1 MSFFRKSSGNEAK
14 SATLGSVS
22 RQNVIQDTNKR
33 RSLLQDNS
41 WIKNRPTEEEN
52 KSKDENFGKNILSH
66 YKSQDNL
73 DRPAEDEGTNRIHNR
88 FKSDDALDRIPLKGA
103 SERGNKAA
111 TLERLP
117 ASDKSEYENKRQS
130 WTPGSR
136 TTATTT
142 STEDKRKSWTPL
154 NKSTITTT
162 ETKHINQPTDKSTTA
177 SWIDSAK
184 TSSEKPKV
192 VPRSP
197 TANTDNRN
205 QNIEHIEVSNTK
217 IKSTKGTD
225 ELDNFIDIKP
235 STIKE
240 KPRTDELDKLID
252 IKPSATKAKPRTDE
266 LDKLI
271 DIKPSATKAKP
282 RTDELDNL
290 IDIKPS
296 AIKAKPRT
304 DDLNN
309 LIDIKPSAVKGKTRT
324 DDLNNLI
331 DIKPSAVKGKTSS
344 NTILKE
350 EDLDDFIQVE
360 RDAKNIRSR
369 DQGLDD
375 LIAITGDTNKGTVK
389 PTSTNTSNVTSRS
402 STTSSYVFNEDNQ
415 SAPSRNSTTTY
426 TVTEDTHNVP
436 NRRST
441 TTTRVTESTD
451 AGSRRSAS
459 YNVSDNSDAPNQRS
473 NVGYSQETS
482 YSSPPTNTYVYK
494 TSFEDSR
501 SYQSNS
507 AANSIK
513 TVYST
518 SDRSVIEKDMC
529 TFCRKI
535 LGIDAKMILKDLS
548 ISCHAS
554 CFKCEV
560 CNGDLG
566 GMRAGDSMWIY
577 KQAIHCE
584 PCYFAAREKWII

>member
-88 FKSDDALDRIPLKGA
+88 FKSDDALD
-103 SERGNKAA
+103 
-111 TLERLP
+111 
-117 ASDKSEYENKRQS
+117 SDKSEYENKRQS

-184 TSSEKPKV
+184 T
-192 VPRSP
+192 
-197 TANTDNRN
+197 RN

-360 RDAKNIRSR
+360 RDAKNIRSRDEDANNLIESKKPESKPR

>member
-266 LDKLI
+266 LD
-271 DIKPSATKAKP
+271 
-282 RTDELDNL
+282 NL

-296 AIKAKPRT
+296 AIKAKP
-304 DDLNN
+304 
-309 LIDIKPSAVKGKTRT
+309 RT

-360 RDAKNIRSR
+360 RDAKNIRSRDEDANNLIESKKPESKPR

>member
-252 IKPSATKAKPRTDE
+252 IKPSATKAKPRTD
-266 LDKLI
+266 
-271 DIKPSATKAKP
+271 
-282 RTDELDNL
+282 
-290 IDIKPS
+290 
-296 AIKAKPRT
+296 
-304 DDLNN
+304 DLNN

-331 DIKPSAVKGKTSS
+331 DIKPSAVKGKTRD
-344 NTILKE
+344 
-350 EDLDDFIQVE
+350 EDANNLIE
-360 RDAKNIRSR
+360 SKKPESKPR